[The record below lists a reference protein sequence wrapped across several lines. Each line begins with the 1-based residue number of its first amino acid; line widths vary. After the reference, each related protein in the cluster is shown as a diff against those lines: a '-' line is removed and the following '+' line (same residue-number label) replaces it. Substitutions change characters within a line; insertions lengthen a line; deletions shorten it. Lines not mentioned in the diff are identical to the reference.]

1 MVAFR
6 DPARSGLPV
15 REHWKREK
23 PSFAG
28 RQN

>member
-6 DPARSGLPV
+6 DPERSGLLV
-15 REHWKREK
+15 RDRKREK